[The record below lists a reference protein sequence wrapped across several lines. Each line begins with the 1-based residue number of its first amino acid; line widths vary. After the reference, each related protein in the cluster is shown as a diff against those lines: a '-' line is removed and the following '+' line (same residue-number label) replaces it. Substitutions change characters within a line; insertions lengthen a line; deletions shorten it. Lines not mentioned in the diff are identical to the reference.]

1 MEYENFPW
9 LRNCYKCNRLI
20 NDVRMIY
27 EERYRGK
34 RPVPTYATDT
44 DGNYVCLDCSPE
56 NIFFNLDYDFFNE
69 EKTDKLLI

>member
-9 LRNCYKCNRLI
+9 LRNCYKRNRLI

-34 RPVPTYATDT
+34 RPVPTFATDT
-44 DGNYVCLDCSPE
+44 DNNYVCLDCSPD
-56 NIFFNLDYDFFNE
+56 NVFFNLDYDFFNE
-69 EKTDKLLI
+69 EGTNNLLI